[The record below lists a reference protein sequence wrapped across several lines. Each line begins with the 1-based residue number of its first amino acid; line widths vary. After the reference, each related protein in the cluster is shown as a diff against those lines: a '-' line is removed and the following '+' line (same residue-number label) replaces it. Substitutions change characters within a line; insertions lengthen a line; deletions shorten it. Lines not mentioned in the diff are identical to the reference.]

1 MMSIPQACSDDRVAR
16 ARQGALSAGE
26 WQEFAT
32 HLATC
37 ADCRITWRLMLDF
50 EQSAAPAPGDERT
63 LGRAAKLALA
73 RSRGRRVHAFRVG
86 VAAAVILFVAGVA
99 SGAMLLRVRHLA
111 VSTDL
116 TDSARSAGSKAHAK
130 AAVAMEKSAALP
142 TTEPAAI
149 PPAPS
154 DVAQLP
160 VAGAHRS
167 AHPSRKVIERTAGHL
182 ASVAPN
188 ASPSAVALDPP
199 PSVED
204 ASTLFARAARE
215 REQGRTSI
223 AIATFRS
230 LQRRFPQTPQAV
242 LSLVSLADLSL
253 GTGDAVTALAA
264 FEEYLAVAPS
274 GALFP
279 EALLGK
285 ARALSALGR
294 AREADA
300 VWREIAR
307 RCPDSPYV
315 GRRIGTRTGGD
326 TP

>member
-1 MMSIPQACSDDRVAR
+1 MMSIPQACADDRVAR

-50 EQSAAPAPGDERT
+50 EQSAAPTPGDECI

-73 RSRGRRVHAFRVG
+73 GSRGRRVHSFRVG
-86 VAAAVILFVAGVA
+86 VAAAVTLFVAGVA
-99 SGAMLLRVRHLA
+99 SGALLLRVRHLA
-111 VSTDL
+111 VSTVL
-116 TDSARSAGSKAHAK
+116 TDSARSAGTKARAR
-130 AAVAMEKSAALP
+130 AAVVTEKSAALP

-154 DVAQLP
+154 GVARLP
-160 VAGAHRS
+160 VAGAPRS
-167 AHPSRKVIERTAGHL
+167 AHPSRKAIERAAGHL
-182 ASVAPN
+182 VS
-188 ASPSAVALDPP
+188 ASPPPVAIEPP
-199 PSVED
+199 LVED
-204 ASTLFARAARE
+204 ASTLFARAVRE

-253 GTGDAVTALAA
+253 GTGDAATALAA
-264 FEEYLAVAPS
+264 FEEYLAAAPS
-274 GALFP
+274 GALLP

-307 RCPDSPYV
+307 RYPDSPYA
-315 GRRIGTRTGGD
+315 GRRIGTRAGGD